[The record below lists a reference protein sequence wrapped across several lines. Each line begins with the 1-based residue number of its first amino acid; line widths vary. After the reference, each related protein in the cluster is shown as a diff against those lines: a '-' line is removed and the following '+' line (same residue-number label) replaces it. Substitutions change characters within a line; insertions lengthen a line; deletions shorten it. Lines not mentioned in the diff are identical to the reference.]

1 MLTPERSIQIQRSIG
16 ADIMMQVSKNIGIR
30 LRRGENVSN
39 KSWTVCLLLELLFV
53 QLDDVVDSRHED
65 KDRFEEAR
73 HRTVRWLDRWAVLT
87 SLNIS
92 SGLWTEFVYKVSLCS
107 PSTWPAKP
115 VPNCAGRT
123 RGGEEEGLCWPSGT
137 LLVCFVFVWYG
148 LFDCLFVGLLVFFVC
163 WSGGTFLFQ
172 CSNIPWLPSAQ

>member
-30 LRRGENVSN
+30 LRRGENVSY

-73 HRTVRWLDRWAVLT
+73 HRTVRWLDR
-87 SLNIS
+87 
-92 SGLWTEFVYKVSLCS
+92 
-107 PSTWPAKP
+107 
-115 VPNCAGRT
+115 
-123 RGGEEEGLCWPSGT
+123 
-137 LLVCFVFVWYG
+137 
-148 LFDCLFVGLLVFFVC
+148 
-163 WSGGTFLFQ
+163 
-172 CSNIPWLPSAQ
+172 